1 MMTLKE
7 VGILTIRKEAGGCVA
22 VIGSMSQAM
31 RAQSVLGNAA
41 IPSDVTKLEAS
52 ARSRGCVF
60 GVRYSCAQENNV
72 RTILAASR
80 VPVKE
85 WTREV

>member
-1 MMTLKE
+1 M
-7 VGILTIRKEAGGCVA
+7 TIRKDRGECVA

-31 RAQSVLGNAA
+31 RAQSVLATAA

-52 ARSRGCVF
+52 SLHRGCVF

-72 RTILAASR
+72 RAILASSR
-80 VPVKE
+80 ISVKE
-85 WTREV
+85 WR